1 MTESVLRY
9 LRQSNNR
16 LAHTTTTLT
25 ANVATGSLV
34 SAFPVGNVGALPVS
48 KPMVVDGAGGSVD
61 FRILANLGSAH
72 ANTLIGIVGNFTHAA
87 AVTMRRGTTGN
98 PGGTT
103 TALTIRN
110 GVAWATFASISR
122 RYWSIQVEDD
132 VDQGVYG
139 IAVLGVKAD
148 TPAGLARTW
157 DTGVTKNIR
166 TVNNELGVPMIG
178 RKVTEFRSPSF
189 SWEGIT
195 ETERDGL
202 DSFLDGLDGPI
213 NPIFLITPDDRTA
226 LFGRLASAGYS
237 ISQINDY
244 YNVGGVQFRADPV
257 GTIVT

>member
-1 MTESVLRY
+1 M
-9 LRQSNNR
+9 
-16 LAHTTTTLT
+16 
-25 ANVATGSLV
+25 ATGSLV
-34 SAFPVGNVGALPVS
+34 SAFPVDNVGALPVS
-48 KPMVVDGAGGSVD
+48 KPMVVNGAGGSVD
-61 FRILANLGSAH
+61 FRILANMGSSM
-72 ANTLIGIVGNFTHAA
+72 ANTMIGIVGNFTHAA

-122 RYWSIQVEDD
+122 RYWSIQIADD

-178 RKVTEFRSPSF
+178 RKVTESRSPSF

-202 DSFLDGLDGPI
+202 DSFLNALDGPI
-213 NPIFLITPDDRTA
+213 NPLFLITAR
-226 LFGRLASAGYS
+226 
-237 ISQINDY
+237 
-244 YNVGGVQFRADPV
+244 
-257 GTIVT
+257 